1 MKPHLPFVETM
12 ITQVCNLSCQG
23 CTNYSDLKH
32 TGYVTWAQGQQD
44 LQQWLEVLD
53 IGEFGIMGGEP
64 MINPEWQAW
73 IAGVRSVLP
82 TQRIRFT
89 TNGLLLHRAPDILDF
104 LQELGNITF
113 KITVHVQDP
122 ELEETIVRLQNHV
135 GWQQVHEFGIARLA
149 GPRGLRLQI
158 NRPTQFLKPFRNSYQ
173 DMAPWNSS
181 PESAFAACCQQTCPL
196 LYQGRIYKC
205 STSALL
211 QPTLDRFCRPNY
223 AQWQGYLNSGIGTD
237 STAAEIQE
245 FVDNFGQAH
254 AQCAQCPTSGDQTIQ
269 HRITVTRK

>member
-44 LQQWLEVLD
+44 LQQWLRVLD

-64 MINPEWQAW
+64 MINPEWQEWLQGAR
-73 IAGVRSVLP
+73 AVLP

-89 TNGLLLHRAPDILDF
+89 TNGLLLHRAPDILDL
-104 LQELGNITF
+104 LQDLGNITF
-113 KITVHVQDP
+113 KITVHVDDAA
-122 ELEETIVRLQNHV
+122 LEHTILRLQ
-135 GWQQVHEFGIARLA
+135 QQLDWDQVTEFGINRLA

-158 NRPTQFLKPFRNSYQ
+158 NRPTHFLKTFQHSYHN
-173 DMAPWNSS
+173 MAPWHSL
-181 PESAFAACCQQTCPL
+181 PADAFAACCQQTCPL

-211 QPTLDRFCRPNY
+211 QSTLDRFGRPNDSE
-223 AQWQGYLNSGIGTD
+223 WGKYLEVGIGVD
-237 STAAEIQE
+237 SSRSEILQ

-254 AQCAQCPTSGDQTIQ
+254 AQCGQCPGTRTLPIL
-269 HRITVTRK
+269 HPVTVTRK